1 MRVLLDTCVLSEL
14 YKQNPMESVKNA
26 LESINDSHLYISV
39 ITIGELAKG
48 IALLPDSKRKH
59 DLQNWFNQIE
69 KNYSNRILSID
80 TEIASIWGEITANA
94 QKDGFTLGVADG
106 LIAATAIRHGLHLM
120 TRNIKDFDF
129 TKILLVNPWD
139 K

>member
-14 YKQNPMESVKNA
+14 YKQSPMESVKNA
-26 LESINDSHLYISV
+26 LETIDDNQLYISV
-39 ITIGELAKG
+39 ITIGELSKG
-48 IALLPDSKRKH
+48 ILLLPNSKRKS

-69 KNYSNRILSID
+69 KNYSTRILSID
-80 TEIASIWGEITANA
+80 TETASIWGEITANA
-94 QKDGFTLGVADG
+94 QKDGFILGTADG

-129 TKILLVNPWD
+129 TKVLTVNPWEA
-139 K
+139 